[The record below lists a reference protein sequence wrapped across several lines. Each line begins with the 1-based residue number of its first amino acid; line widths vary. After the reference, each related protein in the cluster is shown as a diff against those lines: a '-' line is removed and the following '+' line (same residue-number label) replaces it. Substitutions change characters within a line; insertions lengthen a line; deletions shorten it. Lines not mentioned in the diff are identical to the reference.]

1 MACLRYLG
9 LSLRHVLQ
17 EAHVLYEGKYLGPE
31 LVDLVGI
38 QQGSLVPPL
47 DEELADDQEH
57 VHLVESI
64 RLNQKVNQA
73 EDIANSTLVSIL
85 GREAAY
91 TGKEISW
98 EEIMA
103 SDLRY
108 GPTEYALGPLPDYK
122 EGIAPVPG
130 RDPKAPL

>member
-1 MACLRYLG
+1 MKVRSYG
-9 LSLRHVLQ
+9 NMIMKTIPV
-17 EAHVLYEGKYLGPE
+17 
-31 LVDLVGI
+31 VG
-38 QQGSLVPPL
+38 GH
-47 DEELADDQEH
+47 DQEH

-73 EDIANSTLVSIL
+73 EDIAISTLVSIM

-91 TGKEISW
+91 TGKEITW

-103 SDLRY
+103 SDLYY
-108 GPTEYALGPLPDYK
+108 GPTEYAMGPLPDYK
-122 EGIAPVPG
+122 EGVAPVPG